1 MPIIPR
7 LTQTL
12 FHAVKAV
19 VRAVKTFVYAVKVF
33 VYAVKVFV
41 YAVKVFIHTVKTSFK
56 TRLSNHSCGDAL
68 SITPQTR
75 HGKSLLTLLIFGKID
90 ISPSLAYHFRQLNF
104 TLCRERSDYR

>member
-1 MPIIPR
+1 MPITPR

-19 VRAVKTFVYAVKVF
+19 VHAVKVFVHAVKTFIHTVKVF
-33 VYAVKVFV
+33 VYAVK
-41 YAVKVFIHTVKTSFK
+41 TSLK

-75 HGKSLLTLLIFGKID
+75 HDKPLLTLLIFDKID
-90 ISPSLAYHFRQLNF
+90 IYLSLAYHFRQLNF
-104 TLCRERSDYR
+104 TLSRERSDY